1 MTDVETVKVSILDK
15 EYLVNC
21 PADARASL
29 EQSARHLDHKMR
41 EIRSTGKV
49 IGLERIAVMAALNI
63 THESLEREKTQ
74 GVSQDQLQQLSDR
87 LDSALTQNHQLPLE
101 TDTSDQGSL

>member
-1 MTDVETVKVSILDK
+1 MTDVEPVKVSILDK

-21 PADARASL
+21 PTDARASL

-63 THESLEREKTQ
+63 THESLEREKSQ
-74 GVSQDQLQQLSDR
+74 GVSQDQLKQLADR

-101 TDTSDQGSL
+101 TDNSDQGSL